1 MFTKIYRFFLYLG
14 LDDSGDLKNYLSSIY
29 LFFINIDLRFI
40 YILKTNTFIIPTRH
54 LISLHVILSLQRI
67 YSSFGINFFLLSG
80 MLLGGVRQASFAGR
94 PKDIDIGIIEKD
106 FKIFKKKIFLI
117 KNYFKNQLS
126 SPIYEKPKFGIYYQ
140 KNNRIYFRIKTI
152 LVDIAIYKPVYIKKK
167 KFWRIN
173 KPSFLFSYSDLLK
186 LKKIKLYNIYFFIP
200 KNFKKYLE
208 HLYGRNW
215 RIPDSKQFAWKNLKA
230 KV

>member
-1 MFTKIYRFFLYLG
+1 MKFLLAKVYRFCLYLG
-14 LDDSGDLKNYLSSIY
+14 LDDSNDLKNYLFSIY
-29 LFFINIDLRFI
+29 FFFINIGLRFF

-54 LISLHVILSLQRI
+54 LVSLHVILSLQRI

-106 FKIFKKKIFLI
+106 FKIFKKNIFLI

-126 SPIYEKPKFGIYYQ
+126 RPIHEKPQFKIYYQ

-152 LVDIAIYKPVYIKKK
+152 LVDIAIYKEVNIKKK
-167 KFWRIN
+167 KFWGLKKN
-173 KPSFLFSYSDLLK
+173 SFLFSYSDLLK
-186 LKKIKLYNIYFFIP
+186 LKKIKLYNMYFYIP
-200 KNFKKYLE
+200 KNFNNYLV
-208 HLYGRNW
+208 HLYGINW
-215 RIPDSKQFAWKNLKA
+215 RIPDSKQFVWKN
-230 KV
+230 